1 MSNLFSNC
9 EYLISA
15 YKTSQLPEDD
25 GMEIAFAGRSNSG
38 KSTTINALTNHR
50 GLAKVSKTPGRTQL
64 FNCFE
69 FKPNKRL
76 VDLPGY
82 GYAKVPKKLKKH
94 WEKEIDSYLMNRA
107 CLIGVVIIMDI
118 RHPMKVF
125 DEQMLTWAHL
135 SGLHSHVLLNKADK
149 LNNNDIK
156 TTLMKVTKAI
166 AKYSQSTTCQVFSAL
181 RKTGATEL
189 SQVITPWFTDD
200 TDIAESS
207 EQSNDLESSS

>member
-1 MSNLFSNC
+1 MSNLFSHC
-9 EYLISA
+9 EFLISA
-15 YKTSQLPEDD
+15 YKTSQLPDDD

-82 GYAKVPKKLKKH
+82 GYAKVPIKMKQH
-94 WEKEIDSYLMNRA
+94 WEKEIDFYLMNRES
-107 CLIGVVIIMDI
+107 LIGVVIIMDI
-118 RHPMKVF
+118 RHPMKKF
-125 DEQMLTWAHL
+125 DEQMLSWADQ

-149 LNNNDIK
+149 LNNNDTK
-156 TTLMKVTKAI
+156 KTLMSVKKSI
-166 AKYSQSTTCQVFSAL
+166 AQFSASTTCQVFSAL
-181 RKTGATEL
+181 RKTGADEL
-189 SQVITPWFTDD
+189 SQVITPWFKDRHVEASHD
-200 TDIAESS
+200 EP
-207 EQSNDLESSS
+207 N

>member
-1 MSNLFSNC
+1 MSNLFSHC

-15 YKTSQLPEDD
+15 YKTSQLPEDS

-38 KSTTINALTNHR
+38 KSTTINALTNHK

-82 GYAKVPKKLKKH
+82 GYAKVPKKVKKH
-94 WEKEIDSYLMNRA
+94 WEQEINTYLMNRQ

-125 DEQMLTWAHL
+125 DEQMLTWAHN

-149 LNNNDIK
+149 LNNNDTK
-156 TTLMKVTKAI
+156 RTLMKVKKEI
-166 AKYSQSTTCQVFSAL
+166 AKFSEATTCQVFSAL
-181 RKTGATEL
+181 RRTGSSEL
-189 SQVITPWFTDD
+189 SQVLTPWFND
-200 TDIAESS
+200 TEDSVAEANQP
-207 EQSNDLESSS
+207 EDH

>member
-9 EYLISA
+9 EYLVSA

-38 KSTTINALTNHR
+38 KSTTINALTNHK

-82 GYAKVPKKLKKH
+82 GYAKVPKKMKKH
-94 WEKEIDSYLMNRA
+94 WEKEIDSYLMSRES
-107 CLIGVVIIMDI
+107 LIGVVIIMDI

-125 DEQMLTWAHL
+125 DEQMLTWADQ
-135 SGLHSHVLLNKADK
+135 SGLHSHVLLNKSDK

-156 TTLMKVTKAI
+156 RTLMKVNKEIT
-166 AKYSQSTTCQVFSAL
+166 KYSQSTTCQVFSAL
-181 RKTGATEL
+181 RRVGTTEL
-189 SQVITPWFTDD
+189 SQVVTPWFADATENSNPVEE
-200 TDIAESS
+200 TES
-207 EQSNDLESSS
+207 DV

>member
-1 MSNLFSNC
+1 MSNLFSSC
-9 EYLISA
+9 EFLISA
-15 YKTSQLPEDD
+15 YKTSQLPDDD

-82 GYAKVPKKLKKH
+82 GYAKVPIKMKQH
-94 WEKEIDSYLMNRA
+94 WEKEIDHYLMTRKS
-107 CLIGVVIIMDI
+107 LIGVVIIMDI

-125 DEQMLTWAHL
+125 DEQMLTWADQ

-149 LNNNDIK
+149 LNNNDTK
-156 TTLMKVTKAI
+156 KTLMKVKKDI
-166 AKYSQSTTCQVFSAL
+166 AKFSLSTTCQTFSAL
-181 RKTGATEL
+181 RRTGATEL
-189 SQVITPWFTDD
+189 SQVVTPWFKD
-200 TDIAESS
+200 AENEVS
-207 EQSNDLESSS
+207 EESTNSQK

>member
-1 MSNLFSNC
+1 MSNLFSHC
-9 EYLISA
+9 EFLVSA
-15 YKTSQLPEDD
+15 YKTSQLPPDE

-38 KSTTINALTNHR
+38 KSTTINALTNHK

-69 FKPNKRL
+69 FKPNMRL

-82 GYAKVPKKLKKH
+82 GYAKVPVKMKKH

-107 CLIGVVIIMDI
+107 SLIGVVIIMDI

-125 DEQMLTWAHL
+125 DEQMLTWASQ

-149 LNNNDIK
+149 LK
-156 TTLMKVTKAI
+156 TSETKATLMRVIKQI
-166 AKYSQSTTCQVFSAL
+166 QQFSDSTTCQVFSAL
-181 RKTGATEL
+181 RKKGTSEL
-189 SQVITPWFTDD
+189 SQTITPWFEAST
-200 TDIAESS
+200 
-207 EQSNDLESSS
+207 

>member
-1 MSNLFSNC
+1 MTN
-9 EYLISA
+9 A
-15 YKTSQLPEDD
+15 
-25 GMEIAFAGRSNSG
+25 G
-38 KSTTINALTNHR
+38 KSTTINALTNHK

-82 GYAKVPKKLKKH
+82 GYAKVPKKVKKH
-94 WEKEIDSYLMNRA
+94 WEQEINTYLMNRQ

-125 DEQMLTWAHL
+125 DEQMLTWAHN

-149 LNNNDIK
+149 LNNNDTK
-156 TTLMKVTKAI
+156 RTLMKVKKEI
-166 AKYSQSTTCQVFSAL
+166 AKFSEATTCQVFSAL
-181 RKTGATEL
+181 RRTGSSEL
-189 SQVITPWFTDD
+189 SQVLTPWFND
-200 TDIAESS
+200 TEDSVAEANQP
-207 EQSNDLESSS
+207 EDH

>member
-9 EYLISA
+9 EFLISA
-15 YKTSQLPEDD
+15 YKTSQLPDDD

-38 KSTTINALTNHR
+38 KSTTINALTNHK

-82 GYAKVPKKLKKH
+82 GYAKVPKKMKKH
-94 WEKEIDSYLMNRA
+94 WEKEIDSYLMNRES
-107 CLIGVVIIMDI
+107 LIGVVIIMDI
-118 RHPMKVF
+118 RHPMKIF
-125 DEQMLTWAHL
+125 DEQMLTWADQ

-156 TTLMKVTKAI
+156 RTLMKVNKEI
-166 AKYSQSTTCQVFSAL
+166 RKYSQSTTCQVFSAL
-181 RKTGATEL
+181 RRMGTNEL
-189 SQVITPWFTDD
+189 SQVVTPWFSEPEQD
-200 TDIAESS
+200 TDPFEK
-207 EQSNDLESSS
+207 N